1 MNRDARCA
9 ALIQRLTLAPGLP
22 GFEDDIAAIFSE
34 ELEGVC
40 RSAPIVRDGIGN
52 TLCYIH
58 PAPGFGLEQGPE
70 RAGKQGLK
78 IVLAAHMDE
87 IGFIV
92 SGIEPNG
99 FIRIHNLGGWNPVT
113 LPSSPMEVLTASGS
127 RVPGILGHISPHFL
141 KDRRSEVPEISE
153 LFLDI
158 GAISAAEA
166 AETFSVVLGDPVV
179 PVTSWHYSPETGCM
193 MSKAFD
199 DRIGVAAL
207 VEVGRR
213 LAERSDLENHICLA
227 ATVQEEVG
235 TRGARVLSNYC
246 RADIAIIIEGAPADD
261 VPGGP
266 AQPQTALRGG
276 AHVRI
281 FDPTM
286 LPDRELLRQLRDIAA
301 KHSIRIQE
309 TVRRGGGTDGQELHL
324 AGRGIPSIVT
334 GVPVRYAHSHN
345 CLASLDD
352 FHQLVD
358 LLTAFCL
365 DAALPP

>member
-1 MNRDARCA
+1 MSRDDHSA
-9 ALIQRLTLAPGLP
+9 ALIERLTLASGLP

-34 ELEGVC
+34 ELGGV
-40 RSAPIVRDGIGN
+40 SPSLPIVRDGIGN
-52 TLCYIH
+52 TLCYVN
-58 PAPGFGLEQGPE
+58 PAPGFGLEAEGAAAASSGV
-70 RAGKQGLK
+70 R

-92 SGIEPNG
+92 SEIEPNG
-99 FIRIHNLGGWNPVT
+99 FLRLHNLGGWNPVT
-113 LPSSPMEVLTASGS
+113 LPSSPVEVLTSSGS
-127 RVPGILGHISPHFL
+127 RVPGIIGNISPHFL
-141 KDRRSEVPEISE
+141 KDRRSDVPEIPE

-158 GAISAAEA
+158 GAVSAAEA
-166 AETFSVVLGDPVV
+166 AEIYAVSLGDPVV
-179 PVTSWHYSPETGCM
+179 PVTSWNNNPATGCM

-207 VEVGRR
+207 IEVGRR
-213 LAERSDLENHICLA
+213 LAEHSDLENHVCLA

-235 TRGARVLSNYC
+235 TRGAAVLANYC
-246 RADIAIIIEGAPADD
+246 GADMAIIVEGAPADD

-266 AQPQTALRGG
+266 AQPQTALRRG

-286 LPDRELLRQLRDIAA
+286 IPDRTLLAQLRGIAA
-301 KHSIRIQE
+301 EHSIRIQE
-309 TVRRGGGTDGQELHL
+309 AVRRAGGTDGREIHL
-324 AGRGIPSIVT
+324 AGKGIPSVVT

-345 CLASLDD
+345 CMASLDD

-365 DAALPP
+365 DASRV